1 VTGTAVP
8 PGGSSGTAGSGPS
21 VLRGAAGLVADAIES
36 ALAAGLEGL
45 RSPDAE
51 PAAEPPPSPPARGR
65 TEWARPRDH
74 GASRQVPRRV
84 GPPPAPADWRGAA
97 RRRAGT
103 ATDLAA
109 SVAARIANGTL
120 ERLDLNAIIDRV
132 DVGRVIAKVDIEGV
146 LNRVDLDALLG
157 KVDLDRLV
165 QRLDVGALANE
176 AMEGIDIGEVIREST
191 ASIGSDTVDAVRD
204 QAMRADGL
212 VARVVDRALRR
223 PTGAG

>member
-1 VTGTAVP
+1 MTGSAVP

-21 VLRGAAGLVADAIES
+21 VLRGAAGLVADTIES
-36 ALAAGLEGL
+36 ALAAGLECL
-45 RSPDAE
+45 RS

-74 GASRQVPRRV
+74 GSPRQALRSV
-84 GPPPAPADWRGAA
+84 GPPPAPTAWRAAA
-97 RRRAGT
+97 RRRVEA
-103 ATDLAA
+103 AADLAE

-132 DVGRVIAKVDIEGV
+132 DVGRVIDKVDIEAV
-146 LNRVDLDALLG
+146 LNRVDLNALLG
-157 KVDLDRLV
+157 KVDLDPLV

-176 AMEGIDIGEVIREST
+176 AMEGIDIGEVIRELT

-223 PTGAG
+223 PAGAG

>member
-1 VTGTAVP
+1 MLA
-8 PGGSSGTAGSGPS
+8 
-21 VLRGAAGLVADAIES
+21 GAAGLVADAIES

-45 RSPDAE
+45 RSHDAE
-51 PAAEPPPSPPARGR
+51 PAAEPPPTPPR
-65 TEWARPRDH
+65 TRAHWAGSAARP
-74 GASRQVPRRV
+74 GASRQVLRRV
-84 GPPPAPADWRGAA
+84 GPPPAPTAWRAAA
-97 RRRAGT
+97 RRRVEA
-103 ATDLAA
+103 AADLAE
-109 SVAARIANGTL
+109 SVAARVANGTL

-132 DVGRVIAKVDIEGV
+132 DLNGVIDKVDIEAV

-176 AMEGIDIGEVIREST
+176 AMEGIDIGDVIREST

-223 PTGAG
+223 PAGAG